1 MFRFNPLIS
10 TAWHYQQRERYGSK
24 QDLKSPLST
33 VSKTGS
39 ILKRTILLISVFQC
53 TFFIVFYHSHEILNK
68 IHRETYSI
76 DKLKVVVAQE
86 EPLDVTNAI
95 TKVIMAGALR

>member
-1 MFRFNPLIS
+1 M
-10 TAWHYQQRERYGSK
+10 
-24 QDLKSPLST
+24 
-33 VSKTGS
+33 
-39 ILKRTILLISVFQC
+39 
-53 TFFIVFYHSHEILNK
+53 NK